1 MDWDVT
7 SFIGKRMVRS
17 FLREENIAVAE
28 TILTDIHINANT
40 GLKVNAGAMNLVFI
54 NTKL

>member
-7 SFIGKRMVRS
+7 SFIGKRIVRS
-17 FLREENIAVAE
+17 RREENAQVAE
-28 TILTDIHINANT
+28 TLLTDIHINANT